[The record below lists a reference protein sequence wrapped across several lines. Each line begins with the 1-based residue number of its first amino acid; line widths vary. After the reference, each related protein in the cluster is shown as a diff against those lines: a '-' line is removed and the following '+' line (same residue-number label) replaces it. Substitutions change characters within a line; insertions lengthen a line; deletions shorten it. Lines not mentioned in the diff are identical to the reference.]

1 MTAMASERGES
12 GGHAAGPWSAAQYV
26 AFEAER
32 TRPVRD
38 LLAAVPSRDV
48 RAAVDIGCGPGNST
62 EALVARFPQAAVSG
76 IDSSADMIA
85 AARKRLPQ
93 LHFELTD
100 LARWIAAD
108 ATSGAPGPID
118 LILANAVLHWVPD
131 HAALFPALIA
141 KLAPRGTLA
150 VQLPDNLDEPAQ
162 RSMRE
167 VAEAGPWSRKL
178 AGAAAMRVP
187 IASAERYYTLLRPS
201 CAAVDIWRTTYYH
214 VLPDGER
221 AIVEWFKGSGLRPFL
236 APLEESE
243 REAYLARYT
252 TAVKSAYPSLP
263 DGTVLLPFPRLFIVA
278 TRREPVP
285 SPSQRG
291 SRAILRQA
299 PSPP

>member
-1 MTAMASERGES
+1 MTAMASERGDC
-12 GGHAAGPWSAAQYV
+12 GGHPAGPWSAAQYM
-26 AFEAER
+26 AFEDER

-38 LLAAVPSRDV
+38 LLAAVPSREV
-48 RAAVDIGCGPGNST
+48 RVAVDIGCGPGNST
-62 EALVARFPQAAVSG
+62 EVLAARFPQAVVSG
-76 IDSSADMIA
+76 LDSSADMIA
-85 AARKRLPQ
+85 AARKRLPK

-100 LARWIAAD
+100 LARWIAINA
-108 ATSGAPGPID
+108 AGVD

-178 AGAAAMRVP
+178 AGTAAMRAP

-214 VLPDGER
+214 VLSGGER

-243 REAYLARYT
+243 REAYLALYT
-252 TAVKSAYPSLP
+252 AAVKSDYPPRS

-278 TRREPVP
+278 TR
-285 SPSQRG
+285 
-291 SRAILRQA
+291 
-299 PSPP
+299 